1 MRAREEAMK
10 QNKQR
15 MEEEIKGQELAAK
28 LHAEELKAKEEAE
41 RRNNPEKQ
49 AQRAQFLAIK
59 NKIGAAAAP

>member
-49 AQRAQFLAIK
+49 AQRA
-59 NKIGAAAAP
+59 